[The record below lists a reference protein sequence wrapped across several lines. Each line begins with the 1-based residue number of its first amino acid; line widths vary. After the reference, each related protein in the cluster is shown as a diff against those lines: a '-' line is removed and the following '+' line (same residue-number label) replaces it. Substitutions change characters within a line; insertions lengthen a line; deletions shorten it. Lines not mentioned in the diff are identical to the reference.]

1 MVLGVAWKKQN
12 IVLLRDSRCNILQGL
27 GKVIPEGRKWSV
39 AKCCKK
45 QLGGNKAGCDGAFHI
60 KIPGI
65 WDRDKHLKMVPE
77 KQTQRCP
84 NPGCPFGARTGLSA
98 AVLPLLTSSSL
109 RAQELTTQVHNHFLT
124 NFLCGF
130 HIRLLGNRSSFRRNL
145 REGIWLCLP
154 GKLHQNGSSLEVP
167 SCAQGGMK

>member
-77 KQTQRCP
+77 KQE
-84 NPGCPFGARTGLSA
+84 NLSEG
-98 AVLPLLTSSSL
+98 
-109 RAQELTTQVHNHFLT
+109 Q
-124 NFLCGF
+124 
-130 HIRLLGNRSSFRRNL
+130 SSFPVPEPIQKGFSGRRHAF
-145 REGIWLCLP
+145 R
-154 GKLHQNGSSLEVP
+154 
-167 SCAQGGMK
+167 

>member
-1 MVLGVAWKKQN
+1 MLNFCTLKKLSHFPSPVWCPIVPNLCLQFLPQRCSWILVTHLEELHWDVIFRRSVLSICQN
-12 IVLLRDSRCNILQGL
+12 PAVNRAS
-27 GKVIPEGRKWSV
+27 
-39 AKCCKK
+39 
-45 QLGGNKAGCDGAFHI
+45 
-60 KIPGI
+60 
-65 WDRDKHLKMVPE
+65 E
-77 KQTQRCP
+77 KQTQWCP

-167 SCAQGGMK
+167 SCAQGGMKWCSA